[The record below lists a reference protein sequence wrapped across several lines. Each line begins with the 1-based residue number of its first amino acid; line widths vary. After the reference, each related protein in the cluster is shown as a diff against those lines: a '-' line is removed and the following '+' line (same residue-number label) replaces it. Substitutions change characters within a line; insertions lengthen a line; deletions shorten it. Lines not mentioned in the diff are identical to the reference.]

1 MKASLPNYRQPP
13 RKVRLLARTLKG
25 QSVNQAL
32 ANLDFIG
39 RKASGPIK
47 KLINSAV
54 ANAKQNENRS
64 AEGLYIKDIRIDKGI
79 VMKRSM
85 ARAQGRST
93 PIRHRTSHIK
103 VELAESI
110 PNSIKKIKPK
120 KTIKK

>member
-13 RKVRLLARTLKG
+13 RKVRLLAKSLKG
-25 QSVNQAL
+25 QSVKKAL

-39 RKASGPIK
+39 RKASLPIK

-54 ANAKQNENRS
+54 ANAKKNDNRS
-64 AEGLYIKDIRIDKGI
+64 EEGLYIKDIRIDKGI

-85 ARAQGRST
+85 PRAQGRST

-103 VELAESI
+103 VELADSSI
-110 PNSIKKIKPK
+110 EPIKKVIRK
-120 KTIKK
+120 KNIKK